1 MIQPVFQDTQ
11 LAIITYKTRCLRNHL
26 SETMY
31 TLTEN
36 LRKEY
41 KKLFG
46 TLIRE
51 PTKASLKE
59 AIRDRNP
66 IVCVGDMVT
75 YTLLK
80 FGIRMDVAV
89 VDYKTC
95 RGDFA
100 YAEMIR
106 SMTSNNK
113 KILNHPAT
121 ISDEAYKTIKMAME
135 GSFPKDPTLLIE
147 VEGEED
153 LLLMPAVV
161 HAPGNAVLFY
171 GQPNVGMVA
180 VYPDKELRNTMI
192 DFLEIMEDSD
202 GD

>member
-1 MIQPVFQDTQ
+1 
-11 LAIITYKTRCLRNHL
+11 
-26 SETMY
+26 MY

-36 LRKEY
+36 LRNKF

-51 PTKASLKE
+51 PTRSSLKE
-59 AIRDRNP
+59 AIRDRSP
-66 IVCVGDMVT
+66 VICVGDMVT

-80 FGIRMDVAV
+80 FDIRMDVAV

-95 RGDFA
+95 RGSFA
-100 YAEMIR
+100 FAETIR
-106 SMTSNNK
+106 SMTQNRTKIINN
-113 KILNHPAT
+113 PAT
-121 ISDEAYKTIKMAME
+121 ISDEAYETMKKVME
-135 GSFPKDPTLLIE
+135 GSFPLDPTLLIE

-161 HAPGNAVLFY
+161 HAPESAVLFY

-180 VYPDKELRNTMI
+180 VYPDIELRKTMI
-192 DFLEIMEDSD
+192 NFLGMMEDSD